1 MLSFISYSCINFLL
15 IWSGLGDGGVK
26 ETGGGGER
34 KREKKELG
42 AEEVKRSSL
51 LVFIREPNMA
61 SCMRSLFSDQ
71 GRYVESFRRFLNNS
85 TEHQCMQEFM
95 DKKLPGIIAR

>member
-1 MLSFISYSCINFLL
+1 M
-15 IWSGLGDGGVK
+15 GDGWVK
-26 ETGGGGER
+26 KTGTGKER

-42 AEEVKRSSL
+42 AEEEKRSSF
-51 LVFIREPNMA
+51 LVLIREPNMA
-61 SCMRSLFSDQ
+61 SFMRSLFSDHS
-71 GRYVESFRRFLNNS
+71 RYVESFRRFLNNS

>member
-1 MLSFISYSCINFLL
+1 MTRVGRLR
-15 IWSGLGDGGVK
+15 VK

-42 AEEVKRSSL
+42 TEEVKRSSL
-51 LVFIREPNMA
+51 LVFIRESNMA
-61 SCMRSLFSDQ
+61 SCMRSLFSDHS
-71 GRYVESFRRFLNNS
+71 RYVESFRRFLNNS